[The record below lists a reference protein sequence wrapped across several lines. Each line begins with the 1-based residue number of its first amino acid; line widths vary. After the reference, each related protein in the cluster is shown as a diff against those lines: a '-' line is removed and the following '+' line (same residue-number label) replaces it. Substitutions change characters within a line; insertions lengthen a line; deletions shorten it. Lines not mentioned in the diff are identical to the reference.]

1 MGNTSKRYSA
11 EAWERQVRLYQEHL
25 QEYPTRRA
33 AKQSTAGK
41 IGCSAASMRLWVMR
55 VSEAFQIEAVSRSR

>member
-33 AKQSTAGK
+33 AKQSNAGK
-41 IGCSAASMRLWVMR
+41 IGCSAASMRLW
-55 VSEAFQIEAVSRSR
+55 